1 MGYLVV
7 ASHEPVKTVLDFESN
22 SENLFQLIV
31 NLFSRELVY
40 NVHVFLISVSA
51 ENRNYIFPDI
61 KNTEHAYQ
69 DKGARSENITQ
80 EIALVK
86 YVCHYPC
93 NSLGNKNGFD
103 L

>member
-1 MGYLVV
+1 MVV
-7 ASHEPVKTVLDFESN
+7 SSHEPVEMVLDFESDG
-22 SENLFQLIV
+22 ENLFQLIV
-31 NLFSRELVY
+31 NLFSREFVY

-51 ENRNYIFPDI
+51 ENRNYMFPDI
-61 KNTEHAYQ
+61 QNAEHEYQ
-69 DKGARSENITQ
+69 DKGERSENITQ